1 MYVGVAF
8 RRSSSIVLGKQNS
21 SGRFSRAGEVEERAS
36 NQNARQ
42 YDRELRFY
50 IKFRMILLSVLHF
63 PPLQSN
69 INNETQEWVAVI
81 G

>member
-21 SGRFSRAGEVEERAS
+21 SGRFSRAGEVD
-36 NQNARQ
+36 QNARQ